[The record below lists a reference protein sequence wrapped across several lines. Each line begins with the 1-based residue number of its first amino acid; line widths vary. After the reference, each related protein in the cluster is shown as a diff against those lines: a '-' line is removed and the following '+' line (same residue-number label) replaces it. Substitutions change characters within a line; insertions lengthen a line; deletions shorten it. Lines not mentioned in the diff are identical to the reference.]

1 MLLQQQSAAL
11 ETGVAGLG
19 RLITPA
25 WYAVRTRSRFEKRI
39 AFEAGL
45 KDFDVYLPLARAVH
59 KWKDRRK
66 IVETP
71 VFSCYVFLRFADY
84 EPVRLRVL
92 RIPGVVGILGGP
104 RGPEAIPDQQIEA
117 VRRMVETSP
126 CSVHPLLR
134 EGAPVRVVRGPLEGI
149 EGLFLRA
156 KSACR
161 LVVSLPLLSQSIVAE
176 IDAGD
181 VEPLPEP
188 RTRASWRAA

>member
-1 MLLQQQSAAL
+1 MFLEPHRAAF
-11 ETGVAGLG
+11 ENGIAGG
-19 RLITPA
+19 SGAIAPA

-39 AFEAGL
+39 AAEAGL
-45 KDFDVYLPLARAVH
+45 KDFDVYQPLVRAVH

-71 VFSCYVFLRFADY
+71 VFSCYVFVRFADC
-84 EPVRLRVL
+84 EPARLRVL
-92 RIPGVVGILGGP
+92 RTPGVVGILGGG

-134 EGAPVRVVRGPLEGI
+134 EGSPVRVVRGPLEGI

-161 LVVSLPLLSQSIVAE
+161 LVVSLPLLSLSLVAE
-176 IDAGD
+176 SYAAD

-188 RTRASWRAA
+188 RTRANWRAA